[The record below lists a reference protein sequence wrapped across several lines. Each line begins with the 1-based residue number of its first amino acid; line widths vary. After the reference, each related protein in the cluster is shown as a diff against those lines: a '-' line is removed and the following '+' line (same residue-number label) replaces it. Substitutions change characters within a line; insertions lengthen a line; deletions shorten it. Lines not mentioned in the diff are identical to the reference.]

1 MPAHTGRLGA
11 DTPRD
16 LARQRS
22 QVLQARAQA
31 SQIRPDTKPTDLRR
45 LAAAAL
51 SALIPGLGQ
60 LFNRRSRLAALF
72 LIPSLV
78 LIAVAL
84 LLVETQSPARL
95 AAWVVSPEVLGTLLM
110 LNAIVLAWRLLAVG
124 QAFLDTGR
132 TGPTGRLGVIGI
144 VVIAIFVVLP
154 HVAIWRYGTIM
165 GDTFARIFQS
175 ASSDN
180 GGDAATGPL
189 PRDGER
195 INVLLVGVD
204 KLPDRTAS
212 LTDTMIVASLDPVGK
227 TVSMLSLPRD
237 MVGVPLGNGD
247 VYGPK
252 LNSLMSFAERNPESF
267 PKGGMRTLE
276 DAVGALLGIPI
287 HYYARIDFIGF
298 IAMVDAVGG
307 VNIDVKRTLR
317 AKRYD
322 GYGLT
327 TKGFRLTKGIHHLT
341 GAEALAYA
349 RIRKGVGETDFTR
362 AGRQQEVIVA
372 LRSSVTS
379 GGSLFWRLPDLLD
392 AVANTIKTNVPTTRL
407 PELAAIVDEVGAND
421 VVRVV
426 IGHPLVAAANTKY
439 GSSQVPKI
447 DKIQAV
453 AARLFST
460 PGSPPIPWPTPK
472 ATKAPTASPT
482 P

>member
-1 MPAHTGRLGA
+1 MSAHTGRLGA
-11 DTPRD
+11 DIRRA

-22 QVLQARAQA
+22 HVLQARAQA

-45 LAAAAL
+45 LAAAGL
-51 SALIPGLGQ
+51 SAVVPGLGQ
-60 LFNRRSRLAALF
+60 LFNRRPRLAAIF

-78 LIAVAL
+78 LIVLAL
-84 LLVETQSPARL
+84 LLIQTQSPARL
-95 AAWVVSPEVLGTLLM
+95 AAWVVSPQVLGTLLA

-132 TGPTGRLGVIGI
+132 TGPTGRLGIIGI
-144 VVIAIFVVLP
+144 VVIAILVILP
-154 HVAIWRYGTIM
+154 HVAVWRYGTIM
-165 GDTFARIFQS
+165 GDTFARIFQA
-175 ASSDN
+175 ASSES
-180 GGDAATGPL
+180 GGAAPTGPV
-189 PRDGER
+189 PKDGER

-252 LNSLMSFAERNPESF
+252 LNSLMSFAERNPGSV

-307 VNIDVKRTLR
+307 VDIDVKRTLR
-317 AKRYD
+317 AKHYD

-327 TKGFRLTKGIHHLT
+327 TKGFRLTKGVHHLS

-362 AGRQQEVIVA
+362 AARQQEVIVA
-372 LRSSVTS
+372 LRSKVTS

-407 PELAAIVDEVGAND
+407 PELAAIVDEVGAKN
-421 VVRVV
+421 VVQVV
-426 IGHPLVAAANTKY
+426 IGHPLVASANTKY
-439 GSSQVPKI
+439 GSSQVPKV

-460 PGSPPIPWPTPK
+460 PGTPPIPWPTPK
-472 ATKAPTASPT
+472 ATKAPKASPT